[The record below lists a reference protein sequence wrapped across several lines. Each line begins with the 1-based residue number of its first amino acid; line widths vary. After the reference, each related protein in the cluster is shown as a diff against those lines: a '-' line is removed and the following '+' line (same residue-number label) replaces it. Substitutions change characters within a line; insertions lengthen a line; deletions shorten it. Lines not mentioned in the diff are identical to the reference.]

1 MDPVGARRGVLPPGA
16 REEGHRLDRAAAV
29 REARASGARRRWR
42 GAPQEP
48 SKLGVFASIVYEF
61 AVISRFIAEQKLKQL
76 QEERFRRLSSTVSA
90 WFNVRR
96 RGQHTYEHEWV
107 RLPSRTPQR
116 LQHLGSA

>member
-1 MDPVGARRGVLPPGA
+1 MSRWIPLVLVGACCPPGA

-76 QEERFRRLSSTVSA
+76 QEERFRRYPA
-90 WFNVRR
+90 
-96 RGQHTYEHEWV
+96 
-107 RLPSRTPQR
+107 P
-116 LQHLGSA
+116 